1 MNAAVDER
9 DFERHRAS
17 RAELARAKP
26 DAMPRASVSPIGSRS
41 SRDRASPGS
50 YEITQPV
57 LFKGRTAL
65 AASLLLLRVVAPS
78 AVAIA
83 TLYALIQMHGL
94 PMTRDFTSLLAV
106 ACVLAALLLQQ
117 PRKATTQL
125 LAPEFP
131 AVMGLM
137 LRWAALLGV
146 LLAIG
151 YVTGQSADYPRRVI
165 VTWAVVTPVFLIA
178 VTFAIHRF
186 ARAVIAQPRNA
197 RSVVLVGCTETS
209 LSLAQRLARHP
220 ELCMNVRGCFDDRDA
235 ERLGP
240 SDLKMLGRFSDLPR
254 YVKENK
260 IDAVFIALPLR
271 HMRRMQHLLNE
282 LCDTT
287 ASLYFLPDVFVFDL
301 IQARS
306 GEILG
311 VPVVS
316 LCETPFH
323 GFRPMAKRVLDVVL
337 SSIAVVALAPLLLA
351 TAIAVRLSGHG
362 PIIYRQKRYGLD
374 GREITIYKF
383 RTMFVTEPDNEFHQ
397 ATRNDNRVTPIGRF
411 LRRTSIDELPQLI
424 NVLQGRMSLVGPRPH
439 AVAHNEETRRLIRG
453 YMLRHKVPPGI
464 TGLAQIKGYRGET
477 SRLTD
482 MHARVH
488 YDLEYVRT
496 WSLWLDIKIL
506 LKTVPQLIRTDK
518 AY

>member
-1 MNAAVDER
+1 MNAAVE
-9 DFERHRAS
+9 
-17 RAELARAKP
+17 
-26 DAMPRASVSPIGSRS
+26 
-41 SRDRASPGS
+41 SRDIERNRTAQATARVRLQAVPAGLQRSRERVSPGS

-57 LFKGRTAL
+57 LFKGHTAL
-65 AASLLLLRVVAPS
+65 ASCILLLRVLAPS
-78 AVAIA
+78 LVPIA
-83 TLYALIQMHGL
+83 TLYSIIELQGL
-94 PMTRDFTSLLAV
+94 PMTRDFTTLLVLTCA
-106 ACVLAALLLQQ
+106 LAAVLLQQ

-137 LRWAALLGV
+137 MRWSVLLAI

-151 YVTGQSADYPRRVI
+151 YLTEQSADFPRRVI
-165 VTWAVVTPVFLIA
+165 VTWALVTPIFLVIA
-178 VTFAIHRF
+178 TLGIHRL
-186 ARAVIAQPRNA
+186 ARRVIATPQNA
-197 RSVVLVGCTETS
+197 RTVVFVGCTDAS
-209 LSLAQRLARHP
+209 VGLAQRLGRHP
-220 ELCMNVRGCFDDRDA
+220 ELCMSVRGFFDDRDA
-235 ERLGP
+235 ERLSQ
-240 SDLKMLGRFSDLPR
+240 SDQKLFDQKLLGRFEDLAA
-254 YVKENK
+254 YVKQHR

-271 HMRRMQHLLNE
+271 HMRRMQNLLSE
-282 LCDTT
+282 LSDTT

-323 GFRPMAKRVLDVVL
+323 GFRPIAKRVLDIVL
-337 SSIAVVALAPLLLA
+337 ASCAVLALSPVLLA
-351 TAIAVRLSGHG
+351 AAIAVKLSSAG

-383 RTMFVTEPDNEFHQ
+383 RSMYVTEADGEFHQ
-397 ATRNDNRVTPIGRF
+397 ATLNDRRVTPIGRL
-411 LRRTSIDELPQLI
+411 LRRTSIDELPQLL

-464 TGLAQIKGYRGET
+464 TGLAQIKGFRGET
-477 SRLTD
+477 ARLAD

-506 LKTVPQLIRTDK
+506 LKTVPQLIRSDK

>member
-1 MNAAVDER
+1 V
-9 DFERHRAS
+9 S
-17 RAELARAKP
+17 
-26 DAMPRASVSPIGSRS
+26 AMGIGSRAP
-41 SRDRASPGS
+41 RDRASPGS

-57 LFKGRTAL
+57 LFKGHTAL
-65 AASLLLLRVVAPS
+65 AGCILILRALAPS
-78 AVAIA
+78 VVAIA
-83 TLYALIQMHGL
+83 TLYAIIQWQGFA
-94 PMTRDFTSLLAV
+94 MTQDFTTLSLLA
-106 ACVLAALLLQQ
+106 CVLSAVLLHQ
-117 PRKATTQL
+117 PRKASTQL

-131 AVMGLM
+131 AVVGLM
-137 LRWAALLGV
+137 LRWGVLLSI

-151 YVTGQSADYPRRVI
+151 YLTEQSADYPRRVI
-165 VTWAVVTPVFLIA
+165 VTWAIVTPIPLIA
-178 VTFAIHRF
+178 VTYAIHAL
-186 ARAVIAQPRNA
+186 ARRVIARPRNS
-197 RSVVLVGCTETS
+197 RSVVFVGCTEAS
-209 LSLAQRLARHP
+209 ISLAHRLERHP
-220 ELCMNVRGCFDDRDA
+220 ELCMSVRGCFDDRA
-235 ERLGP
+235 LERLSP
-240 SDLKMLGRFSDLPR
+240 SELNLLGCFTDLPA
-254 YVKENK
+254 YVKQHG

-323 GFRPMAKRVLDVVL
+323 GFRPFAKRVMD
-337 SSIAVVALAPLLLA
+337 IFVASLALLVLAPLFALIAL
-351 TAIAVRLSGHG
+351 AVRLSSRG
-362 PIIYRQKRYGLD
+362 PIIYRQRRYGLD

-383 RTMFVTEPDNEFHQ
+383 RTMHVTESDAEFQQ
-397 ATRNDNRVTPIGRF
+397 ATRGDARVTSLGQF
-411 LRRTSIDELPQLI
+411 LRRASLDELPQLV
-424 NVLQGRMSLVGPRPH
+424 NVLQGRMSIVGPRPH

-477 SRLTD
+477 SRLAD

-488 YDLEYVRT
+488 YDLEYIRN
-496 WSLWLDIKIL
+496 WSLWLDCKIL
-506 LKTVPQLIRTDK
+506 LKTIPQLFRTDR

>member
-1 MNAAVDER
+1 MNAAVDSR
-9 DFERHRAS
+9 DLESGTTNATPAAGSRVRLQSVPAHAS
-17 RAELARAKP
+17 RTRER
-26 DAMPRASVSPIGSRS
+26 V
-41 SRDRASPGS
+41 SPGS

-57 LFKGRTAL
+57 LFKGHTVL
-65 AASLLLLRVVAPS
+65 VSCILLLRALAPS
-78 AVAIA
+78 LVAIA
-83 TLYALIQMHGL
+83 TLYSIIQIQGL
-94 PMTRDFTSLLAV
+94 PMTRDFTTLLVLTCALAV
-106 ACVLAALLLQQ
+106 VLLQQ

-125 LAPEFP
+125 LAPELP

-137 LRWAALLGV
+137 LRWGVLLAI

-151 YVTGQSADYPRRVI
+151 YVTEQSADFPRRVI
-165 VTWAVVTPVFLIA
+165 VTWALVTPVFLIA
-178 VTFAIHRF
+178 VTLTIHRI
-186 ARAVIAQPRNA
+186 ARRVIARPQNA
-197 RSVVLVGCTETS
+197 RSVVFVGCTDAS
-209 LSLAQRLARHP
+209 MSLAQRLARHP
-220 ELCMNVRGCFDDRDA
+220 ELCMTVRGCFDDRDA
-235 ERLGP
+235 ERLGQA
-240 SDLKMLGRFSDLPR
+240 DLKLLGRFDDLPAF
-254 YVKENK
+254 VKQHR

-271 HMRRMQHLLNE
+271 HMRRMQHLLSE
-282 LCDTT
+282 LSDTT

-323 GFRPMAKRVLDVVL
+323 GFRPIAKRVLDVVL
-337 SSIAVVALAPLLLA
+337 AGLGVLALSPLLLA
-351 TAIAVRLSGHG
+351 TALAVKLTSSG
-362 PIIYRQKRYGLD
+362 PVIYRQKRYGLD

-383 RTMFVTEPDNEFHQ
+383 RSMYVTESDTEFHQ
-397 ATRNDNRVTPIGRF
+397 ATREDSRITPLGRI

-453 YMLRHKVPPGI
+453 YMLRHKVPPGL

-477 SRLTD
+477 ARLAD

-488 YDLEYVRT
+488 YDLEYVRA

-506 LKTVPQLIRTDK
+506 LKTVPQLIRSEK

>member
-1 MNAAVDER
+1 MNAAVDAR
-9 DFERHRAS
+9 DIE
-17 RAELARAKP
+17 
-26 DAMPRASVSPIGSRS
+26 GSRS
-41 SRDRASPGS
+41 AQPAQRVRLESVPVVPPVVRPRERVSPGS

-57 LFKGRTAL
+57 LFKGHTAL
-65 AASLLLLRVVAPS
+65 ASCILLLRALAPS

-83 TLYALIQMHGL
+83 TLYSIIKIQGL
-94 PMTRDFTSLLAV
+94 PMTRDFTTLAV
-106 ACVLAALLLQQ
+106 LTCALAAVLLQQ

-137 LRWAALLGV
+137 LRWGVLLAI

-151 YVTGQSADYPRRVI
+151 YVTEQSADFPRRMI
-165 VTWAVVTPVFLIA
+165 VTWALVTPAFLIA
-178 VTFAIHRF
+178 VTLGIHRL
-186 ARAVIAQPRNA
+186 ARRVIARPQNA
-197 RSVVLVGCTETS
+197 RSVVFVGCTDAS
-209 LSLAQRLARHP
+209 ISLAQRLARHP
-220 ELCMNVRGCFDDRDA
+220 ELCMSVNGCFDDRDA
-235 ERLGP
+235 QRLGQG
-240 SDLKMLGRFSDLPR
+240 DLKLLGRFQDLPA
-254 YVKENK
+254 YVKQNH

-271 HMRRMQHLLNE
+271 HMRRMQNLLSE
-282 LCDTT
+282 LSDTT

-316 LCETPFH
+316 LFETPFH
-323 GFRPMAKRVLDVVL
+323 GLRPIAKRAIDFVI
-337 SSIAVVALAPLLLA
+337 SSIALVFLAPVLA
-351 TAIAVRLSGHG
+351 LTAIGVRATSRG
-362 PIIYRQKRYGLD
+362 PVIYRQRRYGLD

-383 RTMFVTEPDNEFHQ
+383 RTMYVTESDEEFHQ
-397 ATRNDNRVTPIGRF
+397 ATRGDRRVTRLGRF
-411 LRRTSIDELPQLI
+411 LRRTSLDELPQLI

-439 AVAHNEETRRLIRG
+439 AVAHNEEIRRLIRG

-477 SRLTD
+477 TRLAD

-488 YDLEYVRT
+488 YDLEYMRN
-496 WSLWLDIKIL
+496 WSLWLDLKIL
-506 LKTVPQLIRTDK
+506 LKTLPQILGTDR

>member
-1 MNAAVDER
+1 MNAAVE
-9 DFERHRAS
+9 
-17 RAELARAKP
+17 
-26 DAMPRASVSPIGSRS
+26 
-41 SRDRASPGS
+41 SRDLGKNRTAQAIPRVRLQSVPAAGIQRSRERVSPGS

-57 LFKGRTAL
+57 LFKGHTAL
-65 AASLLLLRVVAPS
+65 ASCILLLRVLAPS
-78 AVAIA
+78 LVPIA
-83 TLYALIQMHGL
+83 TLYALIELEGL
-94 PMTRDFTSLLAV
+94 AMTRDFTTLLVLTCA
-106 ACVLAALLLQQ
+106 LAAVLLQQ

-137 LRWAALLGV
+137 MRWGVLLSI

-151 YVTGQSADYPRRVI
+151 YLTEQSADFPRRLI
-165 VTWAVVTPVFLIA
+165 VTWALVTPLFLVIA
-178 VTFAIHRF
+178 TLGIHRL
-186 ARAVIAQPRNA
+186 ARRVIATPQNA
-197 RSVVLVGCTETS
+197 RTVVFVGCTDAS
-209 LSLAQRLARHP
+209 VGLAQRLGRHP
-220 ELCMNVRGCFDDRDA
+220 ELCMTVRGFFDDRDA
-235 ERLGP
+235 QRLGQ
-240 SDLKMLGRFSDLPR
+240 SDQQLLGRFEDLAA
-254 YVKENK
+254 YVKQHR

-271 HMRRMQHLLNE
+271 HMRRMQNLLSE
-282 LCDTT
+282 LSDTT

-323 GFRPMAKRVLDVVL
+323 GFRPIAKRVLDIVL
-337 SSIAVVALAPLLLA
+337 AGAAVVMLSPVLIAA
-351 TAIAVRLSGHG
+351 AIAVKLSSPG
-362 PIIYRQKRYGLD
+362 PIVYRQKRYGLD

-383 RTMFVTEPDNEFHQ
+383 RSMYVTEQEGEFHQ
-397 ATRNDNRVTPIGRF
+397 ATLNDSRVTPVGRF
-411 LRRTSIDELPQLI
+411 LRRSSIDELPQLL

-464 TGLAQIKGYRGET
+464 TGLAQVKGYRGET
-477 SRLTD
+477 ARLTD

-506 LKTVPQLIRTDK
+506 FKTVPQLVRSDK

>member
-1 MNAAVDER
+1 MNAAVDSRDLER
-9 DFERHRAS
+9 TGTSRPRPRLQSVPASSAS
-17 RAELARAKP
+17 RTRER
-26 DAMPRASVSPIGSRS
+26 V
-41 SRDRASPGS
+41 SPGS

-57 LFKGRTAL
+57 LFKGHTAL
-65 AASLLLLRVVAPS
+65 ASAILLLRVLAPS
-78 AVAIA
+78 VVAIA
-83 TLYALIQMHGL
+83 TLYAIIRIHGL
-94 PMTRDFTSLLAV
+94 PVTRELATLLMLTCA
-106 ACVLAALLLQQ
+106 LAAVLLQQ

-125 LAPEFP
+125 LAPEFH

-137 LRWAALLGV
+137 MRWSVLLGI

-151 YVTGQSADYPRRVI
+151 YLTDRSGDFPRHI
-165 VTWAVVTPVFLIA
+165 LVTWAIVTPVLLIA
-178 VTFAIHRF
+178 TTLGIHRL
-186 ARAVIAQPRNA
+186 ARRVIAQPQNA
-197 RSVVLVGCTETS
+197 RSVVFVGCTDAS
-209 LSLAQRLARHP
+209 VSLAQRFAHHP
-220 ELCMNVRGCFDDRDA
+220 ELCMSVRGCFDDRNA
-235 ERLGP
+235 RRLGKP
-240 SDLKMLGRFSDLPR
+240 DLTLLGRFEDLPA
-254 YVKENK
+254 YVKK
-260 IDAVFIALPLR
+260 HRIDAVFIALPLR
-271 HMRRMQHLLNE
+271 HMRRMQNLLNE
-282 LCDTT
+282 LSDTT

-323 GFRPMAKRVLDVVL
+323 GFRPIAKRALDLVLAGIAVVVL
-337 SSIAVVALAPLLLA
+337 SPLLLV
-351 TAIAVRLSGHG
+351 TAIAVRLTSPG
-362 PIIYRQKRYGLD
+362 PAIYRQRRYGLD
-374 GREITIYKF
+374 GREIAIYKF
-383 RTMFVTEPDNEFHQ
+383 RSMYVTEADGEFHQ
-397 ATRNDNRVTPIGRF
+397 ATRNDSRITPLGRI

-464 TGLAQIKGYRGET
+464 TGLAQIKGHRGET
-477 SRLTD
+477 ARLAD

-506 LKTVPQLIRTDK
+506 LKTIPQLINGEK

>member
-1 MNAAVDER
+1 MNAAVDSRDLER
-9 DFERHRAS
+9 TKAKRRKPHLEPVPTSGVARQRER
-17 RAELARAKP
+17 
-26 DAMPRASVSPIGSRS
+26 VSP
-41 SRDRASPGS
+41 AS

-57 LFKGRTAL
+57 LFKGHTAL
-65 AASLLLLRVVAPS
+65 ACAILLLRALAPSVVA
-78 AVAIA
+78 IT
-83 TLYALIQMHGL
+83 TLYVIIQVQGL
-94 PMTRDFTSLLAV
+94 PMTRDFTTLLLLTCALAV
-106 ACVLAALLLQQ
+106 VLLQQ
-117 PRKATTQL
+117 PRKATEQL

-131 AVMGLM
+131 AVVGLM
-137 LRWAALLGV
+137 MRWAVLLAV

-151 YVTGQSADYPRRVI
+151 YLTEQSADFPRRVI
-165 VTWAVVTPVFLIA
+165 VTWALVTPIFLIA
-178 VTFAIHRF
+178 TTLGIHRL
-186 ARAVIAQPRNA
+186 ARRVIAQPKNA
-197 RSVVLVGCTETS
+197 RSVVFVGCTDASVS
-209 LSLAQRLARHP
+209 LSQRLARHP
-220 ELCMNVRGCFDDRDA
+220 ELCMSVRGCFDDRDA
-235 ERLGP
+235 QRLGHG
-240 SDLKMLGRFSDLPR
+240 DLKLLGRFEDLPA
-254 YVKENK
+254 YVKQHR

-271 HMRRMQHLLNE
+271 HMRRMQNLLSE
-282 LCDTT
+282 LSDTT

-323 GFRPMAKRVLDVVL
+323 GFRPIAKRVLDIVL
-337 SSIAVVALAPLLLA
+337 ASLAVIALAPLLSITALA
-351 TAIAVRLSGHG
+351 IRLTSAG

-383 RTMFVTEPDNEFHQ
+383 RSMYVTESESEFQQ
-397 ATRNDNRVTPIGRF
+397 ARRNDNRVTPLGRL
-411 LRRTSIDELPQLI
+411 LRKTSIDELPQLF

-477 SRLTD
+477 SRLAD

-506 LKTVPQLIRTDK
+506 LKTVPQLLLNRDK